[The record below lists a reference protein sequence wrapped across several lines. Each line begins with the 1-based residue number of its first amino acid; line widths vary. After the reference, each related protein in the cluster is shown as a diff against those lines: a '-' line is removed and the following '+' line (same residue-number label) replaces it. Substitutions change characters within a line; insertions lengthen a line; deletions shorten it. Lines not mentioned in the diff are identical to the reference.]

1 MNFIPNSGVAL
12 LPSDTTSVVWTSA
25 LEITFVTDFKTVHVS
40 IPNETFSSDLRI
52 TFSC

>member
-1 MNFIPNSGVAL
+1 MNFIPNYGVTW
-12 LPSDTTSVVWTSA
+12 LPFDTTSVMWTSA
-25 LEITFVTDFKTVHVS
+25 LEITFVTDFKTAHVS